1 MDGFWKKVW
10 RAVLM
15 VRFFLV
21 KMYTKQHMHGCPC
34 TCAWS
39 MSPAQY
45 RLWEESGDFSHVAR
59 APCILRV
66 GWWGGSRRTGV
77 HSHVE
82 VGQLWLWVRP
92 KVPWGWW
99 CLPTPAPSPLARSP
113 VPRNIN
119 QRGINRWLHE
129 KYIMI
134 SQIDPKCLL
143 CKRQQAAQVF
153 PAAAVSHLI
162 CVSVPL
168 SLDMGKVIFLW
179 FSFRNLL

>member
-1 MDGFWKKVW
+1 MAFGRRCGDQSSWLGFFWSKCTLNSICMDVLVRVPGPCLQRNTGCGKKAGIFPMW
-10 RAVLM
+10 LE
-15 VRFFLV
+15 
-21 KMYTKQHMHGCPC
+21 H
-34 TCAWS
+34 
-39 MSPAQY
+39 PAS
-45 RLWEESGDFSHVAR
+45 SGM
-59 APCILRV
+59 

-82 VGQLWLWVRP
+82 LGQLWLWVQP

-168 SLDMGKVIFLW
+168 SLDMGKVIFPW